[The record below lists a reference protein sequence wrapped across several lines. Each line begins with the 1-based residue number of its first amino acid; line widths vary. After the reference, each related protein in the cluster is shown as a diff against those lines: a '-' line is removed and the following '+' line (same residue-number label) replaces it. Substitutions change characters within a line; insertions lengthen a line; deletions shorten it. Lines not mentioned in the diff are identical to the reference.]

1 MTVSV
6 CWDTNFYMYASRLV
20 QTLSKLFKRNTV
32 ERELFKTRDKF
43 KYLFLESFLWDKTM
57 HSIYIRGLRSIEGS
71 NIQSDKSQFTNF
83 FVLPSVHH
91 VVIHLL
97 IRRSRM
103 TPQVCPSIQ
112 GNPMTSLSRQA
123 PSRTRTSTNYEIIK
137 SENVK
142 LKEDLKK
149 LSTKSSKQHCHRF
162 RKQRSCNGSLQ

>member
-1 MTVSV
+1 MFCSLEGGDHQIVYFVILLKYKINYGKKYTEYLIWSSDEWVKFSGRLYVLHKSEPYMTVSV

-103 TPQVCPSIQ
+103 TP
-112 GNPMTSLSRQA
+112 
-123 PSRTRTSTNYEIIK
+123 
-137 SENVK
+137 
-142 LKEDLKK
+142 
-149 LSTKSSKQHCHRF
+149 
-162 RKQRSCNGSLQ
+162 